1 MEDTHSITLIVD
13 IVIIIV
19 ASLLFGVLAHKLRQ
33 SVILAYILVGIL
45 IGPYG
50 FGLIS
55 NIKEVTS
62 LAEIGVALLM
72 FIIGLEFKFST
83 LNEVWK
89 VSVIGGLIQIL
100 TMIFLGYLLSRTFG
114 WPIFS
119 SVILGMTVAISS
131 TMIVVK
137 LLGERGELELI
148 SSKIMIGMLIVQD
161 LAVIIMIFFIS
172 YFEEMASGN
181 ILDILKVLGL
191 GMGTVTGVILIG
203 RRLLP
208 KVMHLV
214 VRTGNKEMFLLSVFA
229 VAIGGAIC
237 THLLGLSIALG
248 AFIVGFL
255 LSEAEYNLEIS
266 VMIKP
271 LRDIFTVIFFVS
283 VGMFINP
290 GILLDNIALVGY
302 IILLILIGKF
312 VLCSLPTWIF
322 GYDGKTSFKV
332 GMGMMQVGEFSFV
345 MLTIGQKYGY
355 LQPAMTSSIIASAL
369 ITIIITP
376 LTIGQSDRLYNIFS
390 KRRLSKKVFDF
401 IPRLNLYREK
411 EEGPQPTNHLI
422 LCGYGRSGA
431 HLVMNLKDKY
441 DITIIEH
448 DPRAIHKIK
457 EAGLNYFF
465 GDAINHHILI
475 KANIARA
482 KILVLAIPDEKTK
495 KIAIRYAKVYNPEIF
510 IIARARDE
518 KQSQEFLDLGANEAL
533 VPEILWT
540 HKTIE
545 HIIQRAVEK
554 EVTINNGKEKEL

>member
-1 MEDTHSITLIVD
+1 MEDSHSITLVVD

-19 ASLLFGVLAHKLRQ
+19 SSLLFGVFAHKLRQ

-50 FGLIS
+50 LGLIS
-55 NIKEVTS
+55 NIEEVTS

-83 LNEVWK
+83 LSEIWK
-89 VSVIGGLIQIL
+89 VSVIGGMVQIL
-100 TMIFLGYLLSRTFG
+100 SMIFLGYLLSRTFG
-114 WPIFS
+114 WPIFD
-119 SVILGMTVAISS
+119 SVILGMIIAISS

-137 LLGERGELELI
+137 LLGERGELELV
-148 SSKIMIGMLIVQD
+148 SSKIMIGILVVQD
-161 LAVIIMIFFIS
+161 LAVIMMIFFIS
-172 YFEEMASGN
+172 NFKEIARGD

-191 GMGTVTGVILIG
+191 GVGTVIGIILIG

-208 KVMHLV
+208 KIMHLV
-214 VRTGNKEMFLLSVFA
+214 VRTGNREMFLLSVFA
-229 VAIGGAIC
+229 VAIGGAIS

-266 VMIKP
+266 VMVKP

-290 GILLDNIALVGY
+290 TLLLDNIALVGY

-312 VLCSLPTWIF
+312 VMCSLPTWIF

-355 LQPAMTSSIIASAL
+355 LQPAMTSSIITSAL
-369 ITIIITP
+369 ITIILTP
-376 LTIGQSDRLYNIFS
+376 LAMNQSDRMHNIFS
-390 KRRLSKKVFDF
+390 KGRLSKKVFSF
-401 IPRLNLYREK
+401 IPRLNLYKEK
-411 EEGPQPTNHLI
+411 EESQQYTNHLI
-422 LCGYGRSGA
+422 LCGYGRSGE
-431 HLVMNLKDKY
+431 HLVKELEGKY
-441 DITIIEH
+441 DITIVEN
-448 DPRAIHKIK
+448 DPRVINKIK
-457 EAGLNYFF
+457 QAGLDYLF
-465 GDAINHHILI
+465 GDAMNHHVLI

-482 KILVLAIPDEKTK
+482 KYLVLAIPDEKTK
-495 KIAIRYAKVYNPEIF
+495 KIAIRYARVYNPDIY
-510 IIARARDE
+510 ISVRARDE
-518 KQSQEFLDLGANEAL
+518 KQAQELLDLGADQAL

-540 HKTIE
+540 HSAVE
-545 HIIQRAVEK
+545 QIIQKSAESESDNLEENK
-554 EVTINNGKEKEL
+554 QS

>member
-1 MEDTHSITLIVD
+1 MEDSHSLTLIVD

-72 FIIGLEFKFST
+72 FIIGIEFKFST

-89 VSVIGGLIQIL
+89 VSVIGGLIQIIA
-100 TMIFLGYLLSRTFG
+100 MVILGYLLSRTFG

-119 SVILGMTVAISS
+119 SVILGMIVAISS

-137 LLGERGELELI
+137 LLGERGELEHI

-161 LAVIIMIFFIS
+161 LAVIMMIFFIS
-172 YFEEMASGN
+172 NFEEMARGN

-191 GMGTVTGVILIG
+191 GMGTVTGIILIG
-203 RRLLP
+203 RWLLP

-229 VAIGGAIC
+229 VAIGGAIS

-266 VMIKP
+266 VMVKP

-290 GILLDNIALVGY
+290 GILLENIALVGY

-312 VLCSLPTWIF
+312 VMCSLPTWIF

-355 LQPAMTSSIIASAL
+355 LQPALTSSIIASAL

-376 LTIGQSDRLYNIFS
+376 LTMGQSDVLHKFFS
-390 KRRLSKKVFDF
+390 KRRFIQKVFNF

-448 DPRAIHKIK
+448 DPRGIHKIK

-495 KIAIRYAKVYNPEIF
+495 KIAIRYARVYNPEIF
-510 IIARARDE
+510 IVARARDE
-518 KQSQEFLDLGANEAL
+518 KQAQELLDLGANEAL

-545 HIIQRAVEK
+545 HIIQGTAEK
-554 EVTINNGKEKEL
+554 EATIKNGNEKEL

>member
-1 MEDTHSITLIVD
+1 MEDSHSITLVVD

-19 ASLLFGVLAHKLRQ
+19 SSLLFGVFAHKLRQ

-50 FGLIS
+50 LGLIS
-55 NIKEVTS
+55 NIEEVTS

-83 LNEVWK
+83 LGEIWK
-89 VSVIGGLIQIL
+89 VSVIGGMIQII
-100 TMIFLGYLLSRTFG
+100 TMIILGYLLSRTFG
-114 WPIFS
+114 WPIFD
-119 SVILGMTVAISS
+119 SVILGMIIAISS

-148 SSKIMIGMLIVQD
+148 SSRIMIGILVVQD
-161 LAVIIMIFFIS
+161 LAVIMMIFFIS
-172 YFEEMASGN
+172 NFKEIARGD

-191 GMGTVTGVILIG
+191 GVGTVTGIILIG

-208 KVMHLV
+208 KIMHLV
-214 VRTGNKEMFLLSVFA
+214 VRTGNREMFLLSVFA
-229 VAIGGAIC
+229 VAIGGAIS

-266 VMIKP
+266 VMVKP

-290 GILLDNIALVGY
+290 AILLDNIALVGY

-312 VLCSLPTWIF
+312 VMCSLPTWIF

-355 LQPAMTSSIIASAL
+355 LQPAITSSIIASAL
-369 ITIIITP
+369 ITIILTP
-376 LTIGQSDRLYNIFS
+376 LAMNQSDRLYNIFS
-390 KRRLSKKVFDF
+390 KRRLSKKIFSF
-401 IPRLNLYREK
+401 IPRLNLYKEK
-411 EEGPQPTNHLI
+411 EERPQYTNHLI
-422 LCGYGRSGA
+422 LCGYGRSGE
-431 HLVMNLKDKY
+431 HLVKELKGKY
-441 DITIIEH
+441 DITIIEN
-448 DPRAIHKIK
+448 DPRGIHKIK
-457 EAGLNYFF
+457 ETGLNYFF
-465 GDAINHHILI
+465 GDAINHHVLI

-482 KILVLAIPDEKTK
+482 KFLVLAIPEEKTK
-495 KIAIRYAKVYNPEIF
+495 KIAIRYARVYNPDIY
-510 IIARARDE
+510 ILVRARDE
-518 KQSQEFLDLGANEAL
+518 KQAQELLDLGADEAL
-533 VPEILWT
+533 VPEVLWT
-540 HKTIE
+540 H
-545 HIIQRAVEK
+545 RAVEQIIQK
-554 EVTINNGKEKEL
+554 TTEPESENLEENKQS

>member
-1 MEDTHSITLIVD
+1 MEDSHSLTLVVD

-19 ASLLFGVLAHKLRQ
+19 ASLLFGIFAHKLKQ

-83 LNEVWK
+83 LSEIWK
-89 VSVIGGLIQIL
+89 VSVIGGMIQIL
-100 TMIFLGYLLSRTFG
+100 TMIFLGYLLSRAFD
-114 WPIFS
+114 WPIFD
-119 SVILGMTVAISS
+119 SVILGMIVAISS

-137 LLGERGELELI
+137 LLGERDELEYI
-148 SSKIMIGMLIVQD
+148 SSKIIIGILIVQD

-172 YFEEMASGN
+172 NFEEIARGD
-181 ILDILKVLGL
+181 ILDILKVLGF
-191 GMGTVTGVILIG
+191 GIGTIIGIILIG

-208 KVMHLV
+208 KIMHLI

-229 VAIGGAIC
+229 VAIGGAIS

-248 AFIVGFL
+248 AFVVGFL

-266 VMIKP
+266 VMVRP

-283 VGMFINP
+283 IGMFINP
-290 GILLDNIALVGY
+290 MILLDNIDLVGF
-302 IILLILIGKF
+302 IILLILVGKF
-312 VLCSLPTWIF
+312 VMCSLPTWIF
-322 GYDGKTSFKV
+322 GYDGKTSLKV

-355 LQPAMTSSIIASAL
+355 LQPALTSSIIAASL
-369 ITIIITP
+369 ITIILTP
-376 LTIGQSDRLYNIFS
+376 LSMGFSDGLYQFFS
-390 KRRLSKKVFDF
+390 KRRFIQKVFNL
-401 IPRLNLYREK
+401 IPRLNLYMKK
-411 EEGPQPTNHLI
+411 EESLQPTNHLI
-422 LCGYGRSGA
+422 LCGYGRSGS
-431 HLVMNLKDKY
+431 HLVTNLKSKY

-448 DPRAIHKIK
+448 DPRSIHKIK
-457 EAGLNYFF
+457 EAGLNYLF

-475 KANIARA
+475 KANIAKA
-482 KILVLAIPDEKTK
+482 KILALAISDEKTK
-495 KIAIRYAKVYNPEIF
+495 KIAIRYAKVYNPGIF
-510 IIARARDE
+510 IVTRAHDE
-518 KQSQEFLDLGANEAL
+518 KQAQEFMDLGADEAL
-533 VPEILWT
+533 VPPSF
-540 HKTIE
+540 
-545 HIIQRAVEK
+545 
-554 EVTINNGKEKEL
+554 

>member
-1 MEDTHSITLIVD
+1 MEDSHSLTLVVD

-19 ASLLFGVLAHKLRQ
+19 ASLLFGIFAHKLRQ

-83 LNEVWK
+83 LSEIWK
-89 VSVIGGLIQIL
+89 VSVIGGMVQIL
-100 TMIFLGYLLSRTFG
+100 TMIFLGYLLSRAFD
-114 WPIFS
+114 WPIFD
-119 SVILGMTVAISS
+119 SVILGMIVAISS

-137 LLGERGELELI
+137 LLGERDELEYI
-148 SSKIMIGMLIVQD
+148 SSKIIIGILIVQD

-172 YFEEMASGN
+172 NFEEIARGD
-181 ILDILKVLGL
+181 ILDILKVLGF
-191 GMGTVTGVILIG
+191 GIGTIIGIILIG

-208 KVMHLV
+208 KIMHLI

-229 VAIGGAIC
+229 VAIGGAIS

-248 AFIVGFL
+248 AFVVGFL

-266 VMIKP
+266 VMVKP

-283 VGMFINP
+283 IGMFINP
-290 GILLDNIALVGY
+290 MILLDNIDLVGF
-302 IILLILIGKF
+302 IILLILVGKF
-312 VLCSLPTWIF
+312 VMCSLPTWIF
-322 GYDGKTSFKV
+322 GYDGKTSLKV

-355 LQPAMTSSIIASAL
+355 LQPALTSSIIAASL
-369 ITIIITP
+369 ITIILTP
-376 LTIGQSDRLYNIFS
+376 LSMGFSDGLYQFFS
-390 KRRLSKKVFDF
+390 KRRFIQKVFNL
-401 IPRLNLYREK
+401 IPRLNLYMKK
-411 EEGPQPTNHLI
+411 EESLQPTNHLI
-422 LCGYGRSGA
+422 LCGYGRSGS
-431 HLVMNLKDKY
+431 HLVTNLKSKY

-448 DPRAIHKIK
+448 DPRSIHKIK
-457 EAGLNYFF
+457 EAGLNYLF

-475 KANIARA
+475 KANIAKA
-482 KILVLAIPDEKTK
+482 KILALAISDEKTK
-495 KIAIRYAKVYNPEIF
+495 KIAIRYAKVYNPGIF
-510 IIARARDE
+510 IVTRAHDE
-518 KQSQEFLDLGANEAL
+518 KQAQEFMDLGADEAL

-540 HKTIE
+540 HEMIARITQKTTE
-545 HIIQRAVEK
+545 PKPDDLEEK
-554 EVTINNGKEKEL
+554 KKF

>member
-1 MEDTHSITLIVD
+1 MEDSHSLTLVVD

-19 ASLLFGVLAHKLRQ
+19 ASLLFGIFAHKLKQ

-83 LNEVWK
+83 LSEIWK
-89 VSVIGGLIQIL
+89 VSVIGGMVQIL
-100 TMIFLGYLLSRTFG
+100 TMIFLGYLLSRAFD
-114 WPIFS
+114 WPIFD
-119 SVILGMTVAISS
+119 SVILGMIVAISS

-137 LLGERGELELI
+137 LLGERDELEYI
-148 SSKIMIGMLIVQD
+148 SSKIIIGILIVQD

-172 YFEEMASGN
+172 NFEEIARGD
-181 ILDILKVLGL
+181 ILDILKVLGF
-191 GMGTVTGVILIG
+191 GIGTIIGIILIG

-208 KVMHLV
+208 KIMHLI

-229 VAIGGAIC
+229 VAIGGAIS

-248 AFIVGFL
+248 AFVVGFL

-266 VMIKP
+266 VMVKP

-283 VGMFINP
+283 IGMFINP
-290 GILLDNIALVGY
+290 MILLDNIDLVGF
-302 IILLILIGKF
+302 IILLILVGKF
-312 VLCSLPTWIF
+312 VMCSLPTWIF
-322 GYDGKTSFKV
+322 GYDGKTSLKV

-355 LQPAMTSSIIASAL
+355 LQPALTSSIIAASL
-369 ITIIITP
+369 ITIILTP
-376 LTIGQSDRLYNIFS
+376 LSMGFSDGLYQFFS
-390 KRRLSKKVFDF
+390 KRRFIQKVFNL
-401 IPRLNLYREK
+401 IPRLNLYMKK
-411 EEGPQPTNHLI
+411 EESLQPTNHLI
-422 LCGYGRSGA
+422 LCGYGRSGS
-431 HLVMNLKDKY
+431 HLVTNLKSKY

-448 DPRAIHKIK
+448 DPRSIHKIK
-457 EAGLNYFF
+457 EAGLNYLF

-475 KANIARA
+475 KANIAKA
-482 KILVLAIPDEKTK
+482 KILALAISDEKTK
-495 KIAIRYAKVYNPEIF
+495 KIAIRYAKVYNPGIF
-510 IIARARDE
+510 IVTRAHDE
-518 KQSQEFLDLGANEAL
+518 KQAQEFMDLGADEAL

-540 HKTIE
+540 HEMIARITQKTTE
-545 HIIQRAVEK
+545 PKPDDLEEK
-554 EVTINNGKEKEL
+554 KKF